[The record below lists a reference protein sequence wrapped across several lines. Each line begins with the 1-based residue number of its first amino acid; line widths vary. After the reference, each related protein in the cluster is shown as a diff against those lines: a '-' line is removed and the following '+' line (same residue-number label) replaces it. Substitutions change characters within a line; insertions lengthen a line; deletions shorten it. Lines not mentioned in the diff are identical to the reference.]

1 MIKERLLIN
10 ERGTSMHIH
19 LDRKL
24 TKSDKIKMRTVEG
37 SQSSL
42 IFNVFL
48 LLFLLIHHFF
58 ESESSP
64 YAFQFKVSVNRQK
77 RIKPFQPSI

>member
-24 TKSDKIKMRTVEG
+24 TKSNKIKMHAVG
-37 SQSSL
+37 SSQS
-42 IFNVFL
+42 FEC
-48 LLFLLIHHFF
+48 FF
-58 ESESSP
+58 IISTD
-64 YAFQFKVSVNRQK
+64 
-77 RIKPFQPSI
+77 I